1 MFDLKKNIKLL
12 LSSKLAINKM
22 SSVKLAVKNMYDVK
36 KYIKV
41 LLYVKLA
48 YKKNV
53 KRKVGLQKYV

>member
-1 MFDLKKNIKLL
+1 MF
-12 LSSKLAINKM
+12 
-22 SSVKLAVKNMYDVK
+22 DVK

-53 KRKVGLQKYV
+53 KPKVGLQKYV